1 MIILP
6 VRKMMLAGTV
16 WFDGGRGEVQPRG
29 GGGGGE
35 ALVISQV
42 KRKYVLP
49 CKYQRKP

>member
-1 MIILP
+1 
-6 VRKMMLAGTV
+6 MMLAGTV